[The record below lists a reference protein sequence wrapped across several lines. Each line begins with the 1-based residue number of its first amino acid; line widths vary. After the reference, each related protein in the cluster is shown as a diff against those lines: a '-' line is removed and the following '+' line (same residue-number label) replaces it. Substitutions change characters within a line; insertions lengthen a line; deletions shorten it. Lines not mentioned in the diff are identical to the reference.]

1 MSKRLRRKLK
11 NCIINPG
18 DKPLMTIFQLSYWY
32 RYLLRSKQYSKSV
45 LKQTYWDYYDIIW
58 SRMNDSI

>member
-32 RYLLRSKQYSKSV
+32 RYLSTLKTV
-45 LKQTYWDYYDIIW
+45 LKICAQANVLGLLWYYLIKDEW
-58 SRMNDSI
+58 